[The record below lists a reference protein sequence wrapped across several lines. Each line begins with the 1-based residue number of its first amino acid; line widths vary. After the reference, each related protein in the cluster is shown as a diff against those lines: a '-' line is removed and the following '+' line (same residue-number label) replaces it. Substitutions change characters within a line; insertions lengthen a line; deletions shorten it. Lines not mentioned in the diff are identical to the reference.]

1 MQGATDESIIEKCYS
16 SNKIILTHDN
26 DFGKLIFTRFVSF
39 FCIIYLR
46 PGHFD
51 GSFHIP
57 TLKSILKYEELI
69 SRGTLIIGQRTANK
83 IKIRII
89 HIESDFNEND

>member
-1 MQGATDESIIEKCYS
+1 VLINWIKLNGYPISGVIEENIQGATDESIIEKCYS

-57 TLKSILKYEELI
+57 TLKSI
-69 SRGTLIIGQRTANK
+69 
-83 IKIRII
+83 
-89 HIESDFNEND
+89 